1 MRIRLAV
8 GETVKLTFHGGVAE
22 IGGNKIPGLYSQDAL
37 APTDFAWKPPE
48 FSGIAISHIHFDHVN
63 QLQFADPDIPVF
75 LGEGTQIML
84 DSWMTTARSMDLGP
98 HAWKTF
104 RTGRSVSVDGLEI
117 EPIHVDPSAPAA
129 S

>member
-8 GETVKLTFHGGVAE
+8 GETVKLTFHGGGAPRLWLDMGQSFSYGEDFFVDPFLGPRSRFGLRDHFALDLMP
-22 IGGNKIPGLYSQDAL
+22 KIPGLYSQDAL
-37 APTDFAWKPPE
+37 PPTHFAWRPPE

-84 DSWMTTARSMDLGP
+84 DSWMIC
-98 HAWKTF
+98 
-104 RTGRSVSVDGLEI
+104 V
-117 EPIHVDPSAPAA
+117 
-129 S
+129 